1 LFQAPL
7 ATSLKSAATHLALG
21 LVRQESLGGNNTSFR
36 SPLGSLSGSLDRLDL
51 DEVLAESDPPPTRVS
66 RNKMKLDVV
75 LDSPILVLPRSRES
89 SEVLVAHLGQINIT
103 GSNTLDPAAAGKD
116 ANNSADG
123 SINYN
128 VFVCDISLYSLSLNA
143 RWKMIESLK
152 MYEFTTLLLMRLVSD

>member
-21 LVRQESLGGNNTSFR
+21 LVRQESLGGNNTTSGGGGFR

-51 DEVLAESDPPPTRVS
+51 DEVLLAESDPPPTRVS

-103 GSNTLDPAAAGKD
+103 GSNTLDPAGAGKD

-152 MYEFTTLLLMRLVSD
+152 M

>member
-21 LVRQESLGGNNTSFR
+21 LVRQESLGGNNTSGSYGGGFR

-103 GSNTLDPAAAGKD
+103 GSTDPAAAAKD

-152 MYEFTTLLLMRLVSD
+152 M